1 VKNTFI
7 DVPSAMSPTNCQ
19 LCNQSAPIMTAPAD
33 FSKSNGFLQKALVTS
48 VVCGQAP
55 ISPTPVGTPTRMVP
69 HSSQT
74 PLATPSPTAGAM
86 TAFRQW
92 CANPSSILS
101 GNSVSTAATSQPG
114 SGTSVTAPSA
124 TGLSFTTLAFQSAH
138 QSGAIHSTPD
148 YTVAPA
154 PMVAPALQV
163 APTLQSSPGP
173 QMTYTTWPMSPR
185 AATCSVKSSGMTV
198 ATSSFV
204 NMEGEDDDDED
215 SDDAALLPAHL
226 RSPVDAPRPPPGAL
240 HPSMGS
246 EAHAQGTCKRCCF
259 FPRGR
264 CTNGYTCEFCH
275 YEHEKRKRKNK
286 KKKKKDGYAVQVSQI
301 QQHLQV
307 ATGQQRGGLQQMSFP
322 GVSGSLRQ
330 MATVVEESP
339 RQLLAAATP
348 REPMACQAVGTAVL
362 DDRHHQR
369 VILPS
374 YSPGQLMPGV
384 LGRIIYGPT
393 QGYAPPCPQQL
404 SPQQLQ
410 PQMQPPQ
417 VPQLPPQQI
426 QPTQLQQ
433 PMQSQALEMA
443 PPPIQSPR
451 LPQVVMAAPPMTS
464 SVPLVPPPMN
474 SPKISRTLQ
483 ALSPWCQ
490 QQQACAAHG
499 QWGGAMMFQMAPQTS
514 HE

>member
-1 VKNTFI
+1 
-7 DVPSAMSPTNCQ
+7 M
-19 LCNQSAPIMTAPAD
+19 
-33 FSKSNGFLQKALVTS
+33 
-48 VVCGQAP
+48 
-55 ISPTPVGTPTRMVP
+55 
-69 HSSQT
+69 
-74 PLATPSPTAGAM
+74 
-86 TAFRQW
+86 
-92 CANPSSILS
+92 
-101 GNSVSTAATSQPG
+101 
-114 SGTSVTAPSA
+114 
-124 TGLSFTTLAFQSAH
+124 
-138 QSGAIHSTPD
+138 
-148 YTVAPA
+148 VAPA
-154 PMVAPALQV
+154 PQV

-173 QMTYTTWPMSPR
+173 QMAYTTWPMSPR

-204 NMEGEDDDDED
+204 NMEGEDDDDDKD
-215 SDDAALLPAHL
+215 SDDAAQLPAHL
-226 RSPVDAPRPPPGAL
+226 RSPVDAPKPPPGAL
-240 HPSMGS
+240 YPSMGS

-275 YEHEKRKRKNK
+275 YEHEKRRRKNK
-286 KKKKKDGYAVQVSQI
+286 KKKKKDGFAVQASQI

-307 ATGQQRGGLQQMSFP
+307 AAGQQRGSLQQMSFP
-322 GVSGSLRQ
+322 AVSGILRH

-339 RQLLAAATP
+339 RQLLAVATP

-417 VPQLPPQQI
+417 LPPQQI
-426 QPTQLQQ
+426 QPPQLQQ
-433 PMQSQALEMA
+433 PMQPQALEKA
-443 PPPIQSPR
+443 LPPIQSPR
-451 LPQVVMAAPPMTS
+451 LPQVVMATPPMTAA
-464 SVPLVPPPMN
+464 VPLVPPPMN
-474 SPKISRTLQ
+474 SPKISGTLQ
-483 ALSPWCQ
+483 AINPGCQ